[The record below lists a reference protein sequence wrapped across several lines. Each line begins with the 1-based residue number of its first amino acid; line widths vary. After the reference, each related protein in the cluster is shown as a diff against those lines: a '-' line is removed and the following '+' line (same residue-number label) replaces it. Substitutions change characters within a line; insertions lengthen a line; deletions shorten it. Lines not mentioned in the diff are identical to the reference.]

1 MEKMMINT
9 IIFDLDGTLLNTLE
23 DLRDSVNYALAKQNF
38 PLRTLSEIRSFVGD
52 GIRVLMERAV
62 PKSID
67 AEVFETCFADFNAYY
82 KVHMEDKTA
91 PYDGINEMLTN
102 IKKAGFKTAIVTNK
116 VDYAAQDLCKRMFG
130 ENIDLVVGSVDNR
143 PNKPAPD
150 GAVYAIETL
159 DSKKENTVFVGDA
172 DTDILTAKNAGLV
185 SVGVLWGFRDR
196 EIIEEKG
203 AEYIVETVN
212 DLEKLL
218 ISLKNG

>member
-1 MEKMMINT
+1 MYKT
-9 IIFDLDGTLLNTLE
+9 IVFDLDGTLLNTLE
-23 DLRDSVNYALAKQNF
+23 DLRDSVNFALAKQSF

-62 PKSID
+62 PESID

-150 GAVYAIETL
+150 GAFYAIETL
-159 DSKKENTVFVGDA
+159 KSDKENTIFVGDA

>member
-1 MEKMMINT
+1 MINT

-23 DLRDSVNYALAKQNF
+23 DLKDSVNYALEKQSF

-62 PKSID
+62 PQGID
-67 AEVFETCFADFNAYY
+67 AETFDICFADFNAYY
-82 KVHMEDKTA
+82 KVHMEDPPPPPPPPPPPQQKQK
-91 PYDGINEMLTN
+91 N
-102 IKKAGFKTAIVTNK
+102 AGFKTAIVTNK

-130 ENIDLVVGSVDNR
+130 KNIDLVVGSVDNR

-150 GAVYAIETL
+150 GAFYAIETL
-159 DSKKENTVFVGDA
+159 GSERENTIFVGDA
-172 DTDILTAKNAGLV
+172 DTDILTAKNAGLK
-185 SVGVLWGFRDR
+185 SIGVLWGFRDR